1 MSGAHPAA
9 RPAGAGLALAA
20 LGVVFGDIGT
30 SPLYAMKEVFEGPH
44 NLHPDPVSVYGVVSL
59 VFWSLMIVV
68 TLKYVL
74 LIMRADNNGEGGIM
88 ALVALV
94 ERAPRATGLTRTG
107 LVLAG
112 VFGASLFYGDGMI
125 TPAVSVLSAVE
136 GLEVATP
143 GVAPLVVP
151 IALVVIV
158 ALFSVQRFGTARVG
172 VVFGPVMLVW
182 FVLLGAM
189 GAASVA
195 RHPGILRA
203 LSPTYAV
210 SFFADHGVGAFLALG
225 SVVLAVT
232 GGEALYADM
241 GHFGRVP
248 ITWAWMGL
256 ALPGLL
262 LNYMGQG
269 ALLLS
274 DPGAQDN
281 PFYRLAPAWGQL
293 PLVVLAT
300 LATVIASQAV
310 ISGAF
315 SVTRQAIQLGFLPRM
330 EVRHTS
336 AREQGQI
343 YIPAVNALLAVSVVL
358 LVLGFRSSSHLA
370 SAYGIAVTGTFA
382 INTVLAFYVFR
393 TIWRVPLGL
402 CVAGAVFFL
411 TVELAFF
418 GANLTKVV
426 HGGWFPIVMA
436 LVVFTLLSTWR
447 SGRALTAR
455 RLAAREMPLRTFIQL
470 LRAQWAREIPGVP
483 LQRVP
488 GTGVYLTAFDL
499 GTPMS
504 LARNVEHNHVL
515 HQHVVLFTSR
525 VEAVP
530 RVPDAERVQVTMLPQ
545 GVARVVASFGF
556 QEQPDVPAALRL
568 ARAKG
573 LDIDETTASYFLG
586 HFTLNPVDSKGMA
599 LWRKKLFAAMS
610 KNSFRA
616 STYLRVPSD
625 RVMEI
630 GTQVD
635 I

>member
-1 MSGAHPAA
+1 
-9 RPAGAGLALAA
+9 
-20 LGVVFGDIGT
+20 
-30 SPLYAMKEVFEGPH
+30 
-44 NLHPDPVSVYGVVSL
+44 
-59 VFWSLMIVV
+59 
-68 TLKYVL
+68 
-74 LIMRADNNGEGGIM
+74 
-88 ALVALV
+88 
-94 ERAPRATGLTRTG
+94 
-107 LVLAG
+107 
-112 VFGASLFYGDGMI
+112 
-125 TPAVSVLSAVE
+125 
-136 GLEVATP
+136 
-143 GVAPLVVP
+143 
-151 IALVVIV
+151 
-158 ALFSVQRFGTARVG
+158 
-172 VVFGPVMLVW
+172 
-182 FVLLGAM
+182 
-189 GAASVA
+189 
-195 RHPGILRA
+195 
-203 LSPTYAV
+203 
-210 SFFADHGVGAFLALG
+210 
-225 SVVLAVT
+225 
-232 GGEALYADM
+232 
-241 GHFGRVP
+241 
-248 ITWAWMGL
+248 
-256 ALPGLL
+256 
-262 LNYMGQG
+262 
-269 ALLLS
+269 
-274 DPGAQDN
+274 
-281 PFYRLAPAWGQL
+281 
-293 PLVVLAT
+293 
-300 LATVIASQAV
+300 
-310 ISGAF
+310 
-315 SVTRQAIQLGFLPRM
+315 
-330 EVRHTS
+330 
-336 AREQGQI
+336 
-343 YIPAVNALLAVSVVL
+343 
-358 LVLGFRSSSHLA
+358 
-370 SAYGIAVTGTFA
+370 
-382 INTVLAFYVFR
+382 
-393 TIWRVPLGL
+393 
-402 CVAGAVFFL
+402 
-411 TVELAFF
+411 
-418 GANLTKVV
+418 VV